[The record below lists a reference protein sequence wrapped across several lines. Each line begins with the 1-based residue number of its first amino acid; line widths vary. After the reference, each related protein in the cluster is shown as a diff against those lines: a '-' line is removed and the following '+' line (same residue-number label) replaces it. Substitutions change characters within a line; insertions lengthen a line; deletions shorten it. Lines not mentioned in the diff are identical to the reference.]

1 MIKPNLRTNDLRSA
15 IKLQSEKVL
24 DTTSLVN
31 KSLAYGV
38 AMVISCNH
46 HPIMAALEIFFQG
59 SHYET

>member
-31 KSLAYGV
+31 KSSSIWCG
-38 AMVISCNH
+38 H
-46 HPIMAALEIFFQG
+46 GHIMQSSSNNGSSRNFF
-59 SHYET
+59 SR